1 MNVLSTKKIVA
12 VLLSTALL
20 GGLSACS
27 GSDSKNAEGE
37 KIRIGSTDSSKKAW
51 QVFQDKAKEAGLPLE
66 VVDFSD
72 YSTPNQALDQGQLD
86 VNQFQHLKFLASYN
100 SSANATLTPI
110 GSTEI
115 VPLALF
121 WKDHSS
127 LDGIEGQ
134 EVVIPNDPTNQG
146 RAINVLVQAKLLELR
161 TPGLVTPTPADVD
174 TAKSKVKI
182 TPVDAAQTTAAW
194 GEGKPAIINNSFLD
208 RAQIDPKSAVFA
220 DDPSSTEAE
229 PYINVFVTRAEDK
242 DNERYKKLVEIW
254 HDKAVQDAVAEDSR
268 GTSVSVNRPAEDL
281 QKILDR
287 LEADLKK

>member
-1 MNVLSTKKIVA
+1 MNVMSTKKIVA

>member
-1 MNVLSTKKIVA
+1 MNVMSTKKIVA

-146 RAINVLVQAKLLELR
+146 RAINVLVQAKLVELR

>member
-1 MNVLSTKKIVA
+1 MSTKKIIA
-12 VLLSTALL
+12 ALLSTALL

-27 GSDSKNAEGE
+27 GSDSKDAEGE

-121 WKDHSS
+121 WKDHDS

-174 TAKSKVKI
+174 TDKSKVKI
-182 TPVDAAQTTAAW
+182 TPVDAAQTTAAY

-254 HDKAVQDAVAEDSR
+254 HDQAVQDAVAEDSR
-268 GTSVSVNRPAEDL
+268 GTSVPVDRPAEDL

>member
-1 MNVLSTKKIVA
+1 MNVMSTKKIVA

-268 GTSVSVNRPAEDL
+268 GTSVPVDRPAEDL
-281 QKILDR
+281 QKILER

>member
-1 MNVLSTKKIVA
+1 MSTKKVIA

-27 GSDSKNAEGE
+27 GSDSKEAEGE

-121 WKDHSS
+121 WKDHDS

-174 TAKSKVKI
+174 TDKSKVKI
-182 TPVDAAQTTAAW
+182 TPVDAAQTTAAY

-268 GTSVSVNRPAEDL
+268 GTSVPVDRPAEDL
-281 QKILDR
+281 QKILER

>member
-1 MNVLSTKKIVA
+1 MSSKKVIA

-27 GSDSKNAEGE
+27 GSDSKEAEGE

-121 WKDHSS
+121 WKDHDS

-174 TAKSKVKI
+174 TDKSKVKI
-182 TPVDAAQTTAAW
+182 TPVDAAQTTAAY

-268 GTSVSVNRPAEDL
+268 GTSVPVDRPAEDL
-281 QKILDR
+281 QKILER

>member
-1 MNVLSTKKIVA
+1 MSTKKVIA

-27 GSDSKNAEGE
+27 GSDSKEAEGE

-121 WKDHSS
+121 WKDHDS

-174 TAKSKVKI
+174 TDKSKVKI
-182 TPVDAAQTTAAW
+182 TPVDAAQTTAAY

-254 HDKAVQDAVAEDSR
+254 HDQAVQDAVAEDSR
-268 GTSVSVNRPAEDL
+268 GTSVPVDRPAEDL
-281 QKILDR
+281 QKILER